1 MKIKSIVAYN
11 ILFDFFSLKE
21 IQSLI
26 TELEL
31 QISKKKIN
39 LMNEN
44 LIPFK
49 QELSNVKLINNN
61 VLSTT
66 SQQIIFIIY
75 KINGF
80 GKIVQIINFLKNTIL
95 LKTNILEKKRS
106 NCSIVEI
113 KNNIKIN
120 LSIDEYLKQ
129 LTNTIFSKI
138 KEI

>member
-95 LKTNILEKKRS
+95 LKTNILEKKEV
-106 NCSIVEI
+106 IA
-113 KNNIKIN
+113 
-120 LSIDEYLKQ
+120 LS
-129 LTNTIFSKI
+129 
-138 KEI
+138 